1 MRRLLPLP
9 LLFAL
14 LLTLTAHVTGSRA
27 GVSVVL
33 NGEMTAVPAYTEDG
47 RTIVPLRDIAEA
59 LGLAVVWDEET
70 RTAYLSDGAEAAALS
85 AYTVVLDPGHGGG
98 ATGAQYEGVR
108 ESALNLSIAQKT
120 AAALRRE
127 GVGVVMTRTG
137 DSDLSLYAR
146 TDLAQRRKA
155 DLFVSIHCN
164 VSTTNP
170 DARGIYTAYHPQSDE
185 SRLLADTLQSAVMA
199 AADAPNM
206 GVEERP
212 DLAVLRTA
220 AMPAALVEC
229 GFMSTPAE
237 LALLRSEAYQQRIA
251 QGIADGIL
259 SHLRGGN

>member
-1 MRRLLPLP
+1 MRRLIPLF
-9 LLFAL
+9 LLTAL
-14 LLTLTAHVTGSRA
+14 LLTLTAQVAGSRA

-33 NGEMTAVPAYTEDG
+33 NGRDTAIPAYTEDG
-47 RTIVPLRDIAEA
+47 RTMVPLRDIAEA
-59 LGLAVVWDEET
+59 LGFTVVWDEDT

-85 AYTVVLDPGHGGG
+85 AYTVVLDPGHGGS
-98 ATGAQYEGVR
+98 ATGAEYQGVR
-108 ESALNLSIAQKT
+108 ESALNLSIAQK
-120 AAALRRE
+120 AAALLRRE
-127 GVGVVMTRTG
+127 GVAVVMTRTG

-146 TDLAQRRKA
+146 TDLARRRSA

-170 DARGIYTAYHPQSDE
+170 DALGVYTAYHPDSAQG
-185 SRLLADTLQSAVMA
+185 RALADTLRGAVMA
-199 AADAPNM
+199 AADAPDM

-237 LALLRSEAYQQRIA
+237 LALLCSEDYQQRIA
-251 QGIADGIL
+251 QGIADGVL
-259 SHLRGGN
+259 TYLRGEK